1 MYSRSHSQ
9 PKLIQPSMAF
19 TNSVLLDSA
28 SVLGV
33 SYATSLTNS
42 PDRFKFSANN
52 QYSPMQN
59 KLPIRRQLSPVIM
72 RNVDQRQGI
81 YPFIANQQQFVHKN
95 NPIKPKKIYDIILR
109 KGQDFYNF
117 D

>member
-1 MYSRSHSQ
+1 
-9 PKLIQPSMAF
+9 
-19 TNSVLLDSA
+19 
-28 SVLGV
+28 
-33 SYATSLTNS
+33 
-42 PDRFKFSANN
+42 
-52 QYSPMQN
+52 
-59 KLPIRRQLSPVIM
+59 M